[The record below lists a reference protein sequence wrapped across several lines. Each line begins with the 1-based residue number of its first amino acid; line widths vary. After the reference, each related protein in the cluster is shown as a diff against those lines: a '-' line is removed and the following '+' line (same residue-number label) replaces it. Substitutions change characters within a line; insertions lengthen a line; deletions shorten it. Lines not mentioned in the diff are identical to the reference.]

1 MLIIIPNRQFVQRL
15 EMHVHLAWL
24 GGCHLQRRL
33 FSLILLSSL
42 VWPAL
47 LDARDLKPGW
57 NLFSKEQ
64 DVQLGKEAAA
74 QVRQQMPIV
83 KDAGINDYIRKI
95 GRRLASQ
102 PQAGDFPYSFEV
114 VADESINAFALPG
127 GPAFVHTGLILA
139 AENEAQLAGVLAHEI
154 AHVALRHGT
163 NQVSKANAVQ
173 IPAMILSGVLGRGG
187 SMMDQLTQ
195 LGIGIGANSVMM
207 KFSRSAERDA
217 DLLGTR
223 IMSSAGYNPIEM
235 ARFFEKLEAEGGS
248 RGPEFLS
255 SHPNPGNRVK
265 AVQAEIQTLPRRQH
279 TTDTGDLTRIQS
291 SVSKIR
297 VKPARTTPAGS
308 TPSRSR
314 QRSR

>member
-1 MLIIIPNRQFVQRL
+1 M
-15 EMHVHLAWL
+15 
-24 GGCHLQRRL
+24 
-33 FSLILLSSL
+33 
-42 VWPAL
+42 
-47 LDARDLKPGW
+47 
-57 NLFSKEQ
+57 
-64 DVQLGKEAAA
+64 
-74 QVRQQMPIV
+74 
-83 KDAGINDYIRKI
+83 
-95 GRRLASQ
+95 
-102 PQAGDFPYSFEV
+102 
-114 VADESINAFALPG
+114 
-127 GPAFVHTGLILA
+127 
-139 AENEAQLAGVLAHEI
+139 LAHEI

-265 AVQAEIQTLPRRQH
+265 AVQAEIQTLPRRQY
-279 TTDTGDLTRIQS
+279 TTDTGDLARIQS